1 MGSTLN
7 QEVSSGARGPSVG
20 VDVGGTFTDFA
31 LYEPSSRRLTSFKEP
46 STTEDP
52 AQAVRIGLEKLLER
66 AGVAPGS
73 VGSIV
78 HGTTLG
84 LNTLLQRS
92 GVRTALVVS
101 DGNRDVLELGRAKM
115 PSAYNF
121 ALPKEEPLVPR
132 DLVFEIDARIGP
144 DGRPLRRPSA
154 QRLEEL
160 VEALRRSGV
169 DAVAVMLVNAY
180 LDDTLEREVADAL
193 ADALGGV
200 AITSSAQVW
209 PEIREYERATLATM
223 NAYLQPSLSAY
234 FERLQ
239 QGLRD
244 LGMDA
249 GLYVT
254 TSNGGT
260 IDVETAK
267 RRPIETLLSGPASGV
282 VAAAALARQAGR
294 SSVISVDM
302 GGTSCDMGVSRAGE
316 PEYTTATHVGEFPF
330 VAPVVA
336 VSTIGAGG
344 GSIVW
349 LDSQGVLKVGPRSAG
364 AVPGPAAYGRGGVE
378 PTITDC
384 YVAAGMLDPAA
395 FLGGRIRLD
404 AGAARR
410 SLDGIARALGFEG
423 QDAAARAAEAAL
435 RIATAKMATELFK
448 SMAQRGLDP
457 HDFALLAYGGA
468 GPTHAG
474 LLAMEAGLDTVIVP
488 PTPGTFCALGAVMS
502 DVKRD
507 YVRSVRRRLT
517 GGGAAA
523 AVLAAFEDMRAE
535 AATWIEGAAART
547 GEVAFEYGADM
558 RYVGQAYEIAVALPQ
573 PAHDGFSNEGL
584 AETFHY
590 AHQRLYGFRDPDSVV
605 EAVSV
610 RLRIVGRVDRPELA
624 GATEIRGGG
633 GPRSR
638 RRVFVDGQ
646 WTEVP
651 VFHRQDLG
659 PGQDLQGP
667 VVVEQEDTTV
677 FFPQG
682 WSGEV
687 DARGNLV
694 FSVAAR
700 GAPSGRRATDPAV
713 ATP

>member
-1 MGSTLN
+1 
-7 QEVSSGARGPSVG
+7 

-31 LYEPSSRRLTSFKEP
+31 LYEPASRRLISFKEP

-52 AQAVRIGLEKLLER
+52 AQAVRSGLEKLLER
-66 AGVAPGS
+66 AGVAPRS

-84 LNTLLQRS
+84 LNTLLQRN

-115 PSAYNF
+115 PSPYNF

-144 DGRPLRRPSA
+144 DGRPLTRPSA
-154 QRLEEL
+154 RRLKDL

-200 AITSSAQVW
+200 AITSSAEVW

-244 LGMDA
+244 LGISG
-249 GLYVT
+249 GLYLT

-336 VSTIGAGG
+336 ISTIGAGG

-349 LDSQGVLKVGPRSAG
+349 IDSQGVLKVGPRSAG
-364 AVPGPAAYGRGGVE
+364 AVPGPAAYGRGGAE

-384 YVAAGMLDPAA
+384 YVAAGMLNPAA

-404 AGAARR
+404 ASAARR
-410 SLDGIARALGFEG
+410 ALGGIARRLGFEG
-423 QDAAARAAEAAL
+423 QDAEARAAEAGL
-435 RIATAKMATELFK
+435 RVATAKMATELFK
-448 SMAQRGLDP
+448 GMAQRGLDP
-457 HDFALLAYGGA
+457 RDFALLAYGGA

-474 LLAMEAGLDTVIVP
+474 LLALEAGLHSVIVP
-488 PTPGTFCALGAVMS
+488 LTPGTFCALGAVMG

-517 GGGAAA
+517 GGEAAA
-523 AVLAAFEDMRAE
+523 AVRAAFEDMRAE
-535 AATWIEGAAART
+535 AAMWIEGAAART
-547 GEVAFEYGADM
+547 GEVVFEHAADM
-558 RYVGQAYEIAVALPQ
+558 RYVGQAYEIAVRLAQ
-573 PAHDGFSNEGL
+573 PEHDGCSSESL
-584 AETFHY
+584 AEAFHD
-590 AHQRLYGFRDPDSVV
+590 AHERLYGFRDPDSMV

-610 RLRIVGRVDRPELA
+610 RLRIVGRVDRPELT
-624 GATEIRGGG
+624 GPTEIRAGRE
-633 GPRSR
+633 PRSR
-638 RRVFVDGQ
+638 RRVFVGDR
-646 WTEVP
+646 WVEVP
-651 VFHRQDLG
+651 IYDREDLG
-659 PGQDLQGP
+659 PSQLLQGP
-667 VVVEQEDTTV
+667 VLVEQEDTTV
-677 FFPQG
+677 FFPHG

-687 DARGNLV
+687 DARGNLL
-694 FSVAAR
+694 FRTAPR
-700 GAPSGRRATDPAV
+700 GGPPGRPATDRAV